1 MKSLKVILAVVIMSL
16 GVSHLLGA
24 QELNCSVEI
33 NTDKISAALMEITVF
48 IHVQRIDFNTDRG
61 KIFPCQFNCFA
72 DVRYIR
78 HMP

>member
-33 NTDKISAALMEITVF
+33 NTDKISGTDKMFYHPADS
-48 IHVQRIDFNTDRG
+48 HCRIYEQQPMG
-61 KIFPCQFNCFA
+61 
-72 DVRYIR
+72 
-78 HMP
+78 

>member
-33 NTDKISAALMEITVF
+33 NTDKISGTDKNVF
-48 IHVQRIDFNTDRG
+48 TTLQTAIDEYKNNNQLGNDQ
-61 KIFPCQFNCFA
+61 IMVN
-72 DVRYIR
+72 
-78 HMP
+78 

>member
-33 NTDKISAALMEITVF
+33 NTDKISGTDKNVF
-48 IHVQRIDFNTDRG
+48 TTLQTAI
-61 KIFPCQFNCFA
+61 A
-72 DVRYIR
+72 E
-78 HMP
+78 

>member
-33 NTDKISAALMEITVF
+33 NTDKISG
-48 IHVQRIDFNTDRG
+48 TD
-61 KIFPCQFNCFA
+61 KMFLPPCRQPLPN
-72 DVRYIR
+72 I
-78 HMP
+78 

>member
-33 NTDKISAALMEITVF
+33 NTDKISGTDKKCFYYPADS
-48 IHVQRIDFNTDRG
+48 HCRIYEQQPMG
-61 KIFPCQFNCFA
+61 
-72 DVRYIR
+72 
-78 HMP
+78 